1 MFTLLAIAA
10 VVELAIIVVEVAT
23 RVRML
28 ASALLF
34 ATRNTIVHCHTDKP

>member
-23 RVRML
+23 RVRCSQVSSIRD
-28 ASALLF
+28 AQ
-34 ATRNTIVHCHTDKP
+34 